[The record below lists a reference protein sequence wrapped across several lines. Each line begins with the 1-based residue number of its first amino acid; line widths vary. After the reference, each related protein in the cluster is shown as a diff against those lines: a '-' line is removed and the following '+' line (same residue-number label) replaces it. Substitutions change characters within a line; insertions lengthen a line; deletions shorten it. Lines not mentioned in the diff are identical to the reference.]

1 MPRLFSMLAALA
13 LVVTAASGCK
23 DALASPTLG
32 PALEAQRAMPAQ
44 SAPARF
50 LGHAKISCGTSATDI
65 AVTMA
70 GTGADAN
77 TKPQELFFFSD
88 STVVV
93 RLISKNA
100 VAATSGLPLC
110 KTAGSCVNGI
120 TIPVQQHSIQCDSDG
135 VATDIFVMGIAR

>member
-13 LVVTAASGCK
+13 IVVTATAGCS
-23 DALASPTLG
+23 DAWASPTLG

-44 SAPARF
+44 SPHRF
-50 LGHAKISCGTSATDI
+50 VGHAKITCGTSATDI

-70 GTGADAN
+70 GQGSSAS
-77 TKPQELFFFSD
+77 TKPTEMFFFSD

-120 TIPVQQHSIQCDSDG
+120 TLPVEQHSIQCDSDG
-135 VATDIFVMGIAR
+135 VATDIYVMGIAR